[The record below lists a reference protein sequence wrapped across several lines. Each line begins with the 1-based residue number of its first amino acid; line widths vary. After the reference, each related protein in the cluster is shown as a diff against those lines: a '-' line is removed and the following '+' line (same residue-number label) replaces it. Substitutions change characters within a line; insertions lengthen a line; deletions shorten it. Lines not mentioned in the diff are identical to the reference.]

1 MKRFLFGKI
10 PLNPPLKKGGS
21 SQQGKQD
28 EKNKKISFFI
38 PLFSKGDKRQA
49 RKQRGIL
56 FKNFA
61 GFRLNYWQNQ
71 GWKRLSVKNKGMVIL
86 LPTIILSG
94 LILAV
99 GLGLS
104 RVLMT
109 ELEFSADLL
118 FSEKAYFA
126 AESGVEKSLLALKDK
141 PLNYV
146 IESDKEV
153 GTGATYD
160 LEIANSVEK
169 FPFVLDKNE
178 TIKFRLGVDE
188 NENFAGYS
196 VRPITNFE
204 INLDLNGREQK
215 ENLHWKI
222 LCLVDNGGNHA
233 KKTVALSGTG
243 NDFTKGNYDDG
254 DRISLDTRVV
264 DFLSQNNSNQN
275 PCFMSLSNFS
285 EIDEGNLN
293 RTNTMLA
300 LQDTDSEIR
309 GIFKPII
316 PETIAPAKVKITA
329 TGKSF
334 SREKIVSFDYWQK
347 NLSAVYDLGLY
358 YTKDLTE

>member
-1 MKRFLFGKI
+1 MNK
-10 PLNPPLKKGGS
+10 LKKRIRNIFPLTRGRGGL
-21 SQQGKQD
+21 
-28 EKNKKISFFI
+28 KN
-38 PLFSKGDKRQA
+38 
-49 RKQRGIL
+49 
-56 FKNFA
+56 N
-61 GFRLNYWQNQ
+61 
-71 GWKRLSVKNKGMVIL
+71 GMVIL

-146 IESDKEV
+146 SESDKEV

-160 LEIANSVEK
+160 LEIANSVKE
-169 FPFVLDKNE
+169 FPFVLDENE
-178 TIKFRLGVDE
+178 TIKFRLGVDT
-188 NENFAGYS
+188 NESFAGYS
-196 VRPITNFE
+196 VRPITSFKVD
-204 INLDLNGREQK
+204 NLVGIKR
-215 ENLHWKI
+215 NLHWKI
-222 LCLVDNGGNHA
+222 LCLVDSGGNPALQRSSGQAHRQSSGQA

-243 NDFTKGNYDDG
+243 DNFTKGNYDDG
-254 DRISLDTRVV
+254 ENEITTETIVN
-264 DFLSQNNSNQN
+264 FLGRYNSEGN

-285 EIDEGNLN
+285 EINEGNSS
-293 RTNTMLA
+293 RTNPSTFNS
-300 LQDTDSEIR
+300 QQTNNSKIR